1 VGKIY
6 EKKTL
11 ETHKSKRTKKT
22 KMGKRNVFLILIQI
36 QNKLKITTIQIKR
49 KNILTKDE
57 DENIGIHGQHEIQD
71 EDIQGI

>member
-1 VGKIY
+1 
-6 EKKTL
+6 
-11 ETHKSKRTKKT
+11 
-22 KMGKRNVFLILIQI
+22 MGKRNVFLILIQI